1 MQAYYNGERVYGTGG
16 KGQPYAPPPQYYQQ
30 YSGYGYAQTG
40 GAPIA
45 APFPMYPSVQPGT
58 PAPGRPR
65 PLDREPSRSSTP
77 GHARPG
83 IKPLKSAL
91 KRTRTPEYGG
101 PVGEVPPLVRGRT
114 PDNIPVQRQRT
125 RSGSRMRVNSTPR
138 WDSDHLIVSLRST
151 NELHIDGIGDAEVV
165 NELSE
170 DILSIWPHGV
180 NQQGFRRGKW
190 KVQFAGSPWSSAGLD
205 ATLAGKMLIRL
216 SVSLARVGYGYLSTV
231 NVGSPWSSPQLVYHA
246 APPDPEAF
254 VFAMMLS
261 KSGDRLTFLDGPPD
275 LTVALGTALREYFPR
290 RITTD
295 RVSEDGLHI
304 FEIKRGATGV
314 LVDKATLST
323 FVLTWLNRA
332 GFRLCGSV
340 PLGSRSLF
348 SLGPRRETW
357 LFRLKRSRPK
367 ELGRRPSSRQSR
379 HSRGEYEA

>member
-1 MQAYYNGERVYGTGG
+1 MQPA
-16 KGQPYAPPPQYYQQ
+16 
-30 YSGYGYAQTG
+30 
-40 GAPIA
+40 I
-45 APFPMYPSVQPGT
+45 GT
-58 PAPGRPR
+58 PATGRPR

-77 GHARPG
+77 GHTRPG
-83 IKPLKSAL
+83 IRPLKSAL

-101 PVGEVPPLVRGRT
+101 PVGDGPPLVRGRT
-114 PDNIPVQRQRT
+114 PEGIPVQRQRT

-151 NELHIDGIGDAEVV
+151 NELHIDGIGDAEVA

-190 KVQFAGSPWSSAGLD
+190 KVQFAGNPWTSAGLD
-205 ATLAGKMLIRL
+205 AVLAGKMLVRL
-216 SVSLARVGYGYLSTV
+216 SVSLARLGYGYLSTV
-231 NVGSPWSSPQLVYHA
+231 NVSSPWTSPQLVYHA

-261 KSGDRLTFLDGPPD
+261 KSGDRLTFLDGPAD
-275 LTVALGTALREYFPR
+275 LTIALGTALREYFPR

-295 RVSEDGLHI
+295 RATEDGLHI
-304 FEIKRGATGV
+304 FEIKRGPTGGMSL
-314 LVDKATLST
+314 LVDRATLTT

-332 GFRLCGSV
+332 GFRLSGSV

-357 LFRLKRSRPK
+357 LFRLKRSARPK
-367 ELGRRPSSRQSR
+367 DLGRRPSSRQSR
-379 HSRGEYEA
+379 QSRGEYEA